1 MLFHAFGF
9 ACSRVTQSCL
19 HRINFSLF
27 VKVKKSFCDYQE
39 QKDLKNPDDE
49 IKSGLRH
56 HLNASLDVCVPSGV
70 SDDPTVG
77 LNRPFSKSSHFLSPP
92 LSGAARRAAPGRAA
106 VLLGGAVRLR
116 AAAGE
121 RGRRAE
127 SEAIR
132 AGVQGGGE
140 SGQRSVREGQVQDER
155 HLRHAQGQR
164 HPDGPLRLRG
174 PHLQPGEHLLSHD
187 PSNLT

>member
-1 MLFHAFGF
+1 M
-9 ACSRVTQSCL
+9 
-19 HRINFSLF
+19 
-27 VKVKKSFCDYQE
+27 
-39 QKDLKNPDDE
+39 
-49 IKSGLRH
+49 
-56 HLNASLDVCVPSGV
+56 
-70 SDDPTVG
+70 
-77 LNRPFSKSSHFLSPP
+77 HFLSPP

-106 VLLGGAVRLR
+106 VLLGGTVRLR
-116 AAAGE
+116 ATAGE
-121 RGRRAE
+121 CGRRAE

-187 PSNLT
+187 PSNLTQKCLIPAPPWAWFCRRWSHDRWGRKRPKLLQLSRWNETLPVYLSQ